1 MIKKAS
7 QFLLKGVIS
16 VGLISALLIWK
27 VDGSE
32 LRQTFQSVDVPLF
45 TLATLLFFFQNVIIA
60 YCWQIV
66 LVAQRNNVP
75 FLRVLQVHFIGSFFG
90 TFMPTSI
97 GMDIVRAF
105 SLSRYMRQGV
115 DAMSSMFVTRV
126 VGFLT
131 NFAIALI
138 VAFPVAEATG
148 NLRILQVVAVMTVLF
163 ILAVWV
169 LLHPQ
174 FLNGLGFIL
183 NRVGLQKI
191 IAKIELFQ
199 NSSRAL
205 RHEKTSMYK
214 LVSMSLGFQL
224 LGSYIIYLV
233 GLSLGITVAW
243 YHYFIMVPLITA
255 VTVLPLSIAGIG
267 LRESAFVFFFVPLG
281 ATEAQAFSLSLLVFA
296 QWITAALAGGVVY
309 WLSGSMTENTRQQP
323 EEAVADINKDHG

>member
-1 MIKKAS
+1 MMKKAS
-7 QFLLKGVIS
+7 QFLLKGLIS
-16 VGLISALLIWK
+16 VGLITALLIWK
-27 VDGSE
+27 VDMAE
-32 LRQTFQSVDVPLF
+32 FVHAFCSVDIPLY
-45 TLATLLFFFQNVIIA
+45 LMATVLFFVQNLIIA

-131 NFAIALI
+131 NFAIALV
-138 VAFPVAEATG
+138 VAFPVARATG
-148 NLRILQVVAVMTVLF
+148 NMKILQVVVVMTVLF
-163 ILAVWV
+163 VFGIWV

-174 FLNGLGFIL
+174 FLSGLGFIL
-183 NRVGLQKI
+183 RRLGMQAI

-205 RHEKTSMYK
+205 RHEKTSMFK
-214 LVSMSLGFQL
+214 LVLMSLAFQL

-233 GLSLGITVAW
+233 GVSLGIPVAW

-255 VTVLPLSIAGIG
+255 ITVLPLSIAGIG
-267 LRESAFVFFFVPLG
+267 LREGAFVFFFVPLG

-296 QWITAALAGGVVY
+296 QWISAALAGGVVY
-309 WLSGSMTENTRQQP
+309 WLSGNKP
-323 EEAVADINKDHG
+323 EAERLQEEVVDG